1 MKKEKTN
8 LTKKKYFS
16 ITITSVTI
24 LIMFLV
30 AYCIQNFFYTHIDKI
45 DFEEVNKI
53 DKQSLV
59 EAHKMEV
66 KTAIHHFLFIGICI
80 GSFIGSLISRMISI
94 LKKNN

>member
-1 MKKEKTN
+1 MKEEKTN

-66 KTAIHHFLFIGICI
+66 KTAIHYFLFIGICI